1 MTLVFGSCIEPGG
14 MELDND
20 RDEVECPVCNGK
32 AISRTWEACEGG
44 SLNVY
49 SNLHCT
55 ECNHFEGDTG
65 EGDDYD
71 HLFSNEDSDYIKGI
85 YAEILAD
92 EDEWA
97 ASQAEA
103 EQPPIDLAWLTKS
116 DFLTFA
122 AGVRQAA

>member
-20 RDEVECPVCNGK
+20 RDEVECPMCHGK
-32 AISRTWEACEGG
+32 AVARTWEACEGG
-44 SLNVY
+44 SLNIY

-55 ECNHFEGDTG
+55 KCNHFEGDTG

-71 HLFSNEDSDYIKGI
+71 HLFGNDEPDDIKAF
-85 YAEILAD
+85 YAQILA
-92 EDEWA
+92 EEECIESQSA
-97 ASQAEA
+97 ANQALGA
-103 EQPPIDLAWLTKS
+103 LAWLTKS
-116 DFLTFA
+116 DFLVFA